1 MKTSKMH
8 NLIDFILMIFP
19 LLLIALSIY
28 RTGEL
33 NFNSIESY
41 FSWARTLDFGLFD
54 YINSNMLGDISSPV
68 LFLMVDLMIYYLYW
82 RLFDL
87 VYCLLGFFI
96 DIIKN
101 LAKKWGGLND

>member
-8 NLIDFILMIFP
+8 NLIDFILMVFP
-19 LLLIALSIY
+19 LLLIALAIY

-33 NFNSIESY
+33 NFNTIESY
-41 FSWARTLDFGLFD
+41 FSWSRTLDFGLFD
-54 YINSNMLGDISSPV
+54 YINSYMLGDINSPV

-87 VYCLLGFFI
+87 VYALLGFFI
-96 DIIKN
+96 DVIKN
-101 LAKKWGGLND
+101 LAKKWGGLSD